1 MHLGIPKEKEKK
13 TMKRSHILYG
23 KKLPPLL
30 ILLLLVLTLPKAL
43 SLNMV
48 GVSAGEYPAIYI
60 DPANTTD
67 PTLTPGSNYTISI
80 KTDYI
85 GERVN
90 DTWTGDGANTTFV
103 TTLKPVVE
111 NSEEVYVNG
120 ALMTRDVDYTID
132 YATGTITFTTAPA
145 SGVEV
150 KAIYTHGDIWG
161 WSFSLTYD
169 PQVLHGGVKKTDTWI
184 AGTNTTDT
192 WIGDNVTKSFITTEK
207 PVVPDSEKVYVDLTL
222 MTKPENY
229 TIKYST
235 GNITLTTAPGEGA
248 NVTAIYLPLPFSTT
262 GTPVVPD
269 SEEVYVNQTLMTR
282 ITERTDVWIGD
293 GVTRTFITTQP
304 VFPETE
310 TVLVDR
316 RDPSWWDLDYTI
328 DYSTGNVTFDPA
340 PDWGAEIEVKD
351 YDTWGNY
358 TINYEEGTITFPT
371 NLEYEIFPPPDGV
384 EIKATYLYDGATNGD
399 LITKNIHKSAQF
411 IPGTFNNTIGKLST
425 TTGWFFY
432 LGTPQPVTSG
442 PGTLANVTFTV
453 VGRGISN
460 ITLGPET
467 ALKNPIPG
475 DPPLVV
481 NTQHGYFDNTVGWI
495 NGTVTDA
502 STGNPIENA
511 TVTADGYSTT
521 TNINGEYIIPADL
534 APETYRVE
542 ASKPGYISSSK
553 FAEVF
558 GEETTTVDFAL
569 TPLPPGKGAIAGMI
583 IDALTGD
590 PIEGA
595 TVTVDGYSTT
605 TDADGYYNITIDP
618 GTYTVTTSATG
629 YESDSKST
637 TVDSGE
643 TTTVNFTLT
652 VEETPTPGTP
662 GYLYMAAAAVV
673 AIVMVAIAFYFLRIR
688 KPKPT

>member
-1 MHLGIPKEKEKK
+1 
-13 TMKRSHILYG
+13 MKRSHILYG

-30 ILLLLVLTLPKAL
+30 ILLLLVLTLLNAL

-80 KTDYI
+80 KTDY
-85 GERVN
+85 
-90 DTWTGDGANTTFV
+90 
-103 TTLKPVVE
+103 
-111 NSEEVYVNG
+111 NG
-120 ALMTRDVDYTID
+120 
-132 YATGTITFTTAPA
+132 
-145 SGVEV
+145 S
-150 KAIYTHGDIWG
+150 DIWS

-316 RDPSWWDLDYTI
+316 RHPSWWDLDYTI

-340 PDWGAEIEVKD
+340 PDWGAEIKVQD

-371 NLEYEIFPPPDGV
+371 NLEYEIFPPPDG
-384 EIKATYLYDGATNGD
+384 
-399 LITKNIHKSAQF
+399 
-411 IPGTFNNTIGKLST
+411 
-425 TTGWFFY
+425 W
-432 LGTPQPVTSG
+432 
-442 PGTLANVTFTV
+442 
-453 VGRGISN
+453 R
-460 ITLGPET
+460 
-467 ALKNPIPG
+467 
-475 DPPLVV
+475 
-481 NTQHGYFDNTVGWI
+481 
-495 NGTVTDA
+495 
-502 STGNPIENA
+502 
-511 TVTADGYSTT
+511 
-521 TNINGEYIIPADL
+521 
-534 APETYRVE
+534 
-542 ASKPGYISSSK
+542 
-553 FAEVF
+553 
-558 GEETTTVDFAL
+558 
-569 TPLPPGKGAIAGMI
+569 
-583 IDALTGD
+583 
-590 PIEGA
+590 
-595 TVTVDGYSTT
+595 
-605 TDADGYYNITIDP
+605 
-618 GTYTVTTSATG
+618 
-629 YESDSKST
+629 
-637 TVDSGE
+637 
-643 TTTVNFTLT
+643 
-652 VEETPTPGTP
+652 
-662 GYLYMAAAAVV
+662 
-673 AIVMVAIAFYFLRIR
+673 
-688 KPKPT
+688 

>member
-1 MHLGIPKEKEKK
+1 
-13 TMKRSHILYG
+13 MKRSHILYG

-30 ILLLLVLTLPKAL
+30 ILLLLVLTLLNAL

-80 KTDYI
+80 KTDY
-85 GERVN
+85 
-90 DTWTGDGANTTFV
+90 
-103 TTLKPVVE
+103 
-111 NSEEVYVNG
+111 NG
-120 ALMTRDVDYTID
+120 SDV
-132 YATGTITFTTAPA
+132 
-145 SGVEV
+145 
-150 KAIYTHGDIWG
+150 WG

-169 PQVLHGGVKKTDTWI
+169 PRVLHGGVKKTDTWI
-184 AGTNTTDT
+184 AGTKTTDT

-207 PVVPDSEKVYVDLTL
+207 PVVPDSEKVYVNQTL

-235 GNITLTTAPGEGA
+235 GNITFTTAPGVGA
-248 NVTAIYLPLPFSTT
+248 NVTAIYLPLSFSTT

-282 ITERTDVWIGD
+282 ITEERTDVWIGD

-304 VFPETE
+304 VFPDSE

-316 RDPSWWDLDYTI
+316 RHPSWWDLDYTI

-340 PDWGAEIEVKD
+340 PKMGAEIKVED

-384 EIKATYLYDGATNGD
+384 EIKATYLYGGVTNGD
-399 LITKNIHKSAQF
+399 LITKNKHKSAQF

-425 TTGWFFY
+425 TNAFFLY
-432 LGTPQPVTSG
+432 LGMPQPVTSG

-453 VGRGISN
+453 VGKGISN

-475 DPPLVV
+475 DPPIVDH
-481 NTQHGYFDNTVGWI
+481 TQHGYFDNRFRL
-495 NGTVTDA
+495 D
-502 STGNPIENA
+502 
-511 TVTADGYSTT
+511 
-521 TNINGEYIIPADL
+521 
-534 APETYRVE
+534 
-542 ASKPGYISSSK
+542 
-553 FAEVF
+553 
-558 GEETTTVDFAL
+558 
-569 TPLPPGKGAIAGMI
+569 
-583 IDALTGD
+583 
-590 PIEGA
+590 
-595 TVTVDGYSTT
+595 
-605 TDADGYYNITIDP
+605 
-618 GTYTVTTSATG
+618 
-629 YESDSKST
+629 
-637 TVDSGE
+637 
-643 TTTVNFTLT
+643 
-652 VEETPTPGTP
+652 
-662 GYLYMAAAAVV
+662 
-673 AIVMVAIAFYFLRIR
+673 
-688 KPKPT
+688 